1 MIKKIVKRDGR
12 IVTFNMDKITDA
24 IFKAAQAVGGN
35 DYHEAERLASLVCDM
50 LEEKYGKST
59 PSVEQVQDVV
69 EYVLSEAVTRVPLRV
84 TSFTERTVTDAA
96 R

>member
-12 IVTFNMDKITDA
+12 VVTFNMDKITDA

-59 PSVEQVQDVV
+59 PSVEQVQD
-69 EYVLSEAVTRVPLRV
+69 LSLIHI
-84 TSFTERTVTDAA
+84 
-96 R
+96 